1 MNTPHLYYEEHGT
14 EGPHLLLVH
23 GMLTSRAQW
32 MPNIDALTAFC
43 RPVVVELFGHGRSPS
58 PTDPEYYSPDYY
70 VCAFEDVR
78 RDIKAKQWFTCGQ
91 SLGASLTLR
100 YGLTHPDR
108 ITAQVF
114 TNSRSALSDESYEG
128 FLEVLK
134 KQLAR
139 DGQRFMDNFPLHP
152 SRSKRLPDGIK
163 KAMVRDAAL
172 ATVAG
177 FGNTML
183 YTVPQCSLRSRL
195 GDTQVPTLMIV
206 GRYDKRFAPLRDIA
220 ARMIPNLEIRDLE
233 GGHAVNID
241 AADDF
246 NSAVRDFVLRRWST
260 VAGVR

>member
-1 MNTPHLYYEEHGT
+1 MSTPHLYYEVHGT
-14 EGPHLLLVH
+14 SGPHLLLVH
-23 GMLTSRAQW
+23 GMLSSRAQW
-32 MPNIDALTAFC
+32 IPNIDAMSSFC

-58 PTDPEYYSPDYY
+58 PDEPEHYSPDHY
-70 VCAFEDVR
+70 VREFENIR
-78 RDIKAKQWFTCGQ
+78 RDIDARRWSTCGQ

-108 ITAQVF
+108 VGAQVF
-114 TNSRSALSDESYEG
+114 TNSRSALSEESYDG

-152 SRSKRLPDGIK
+152 SKSKRLPEDIK
-163 KAMVRDAAL
+163 KAMVRDAVL
-172 ATVAG
+172 ATVEG

-195 GDTQVPTLMIV
+195 EQIRLPTLMIV

-220 ARMIPNLEIRDLE
+220 ARMIPGLEIRDLE
-233 GGHAVNID
+233 GGHAINID
-241 AADDF
+241 AADAF
-246 NSAVRDFVLRRWST
+246 NSAVRDFLLRFDDE
-260 VAGVR
+260 